1 MSKKI
6 VIFSGAGLDKE
17 SGILTFRDTNDGMW
31 NNYNIDDVATPKGW
45 RKDRAKVLDFYN
57 ERRRE
62 LPNVEPNEAHKQ
74 IARLSEVFEV
84 TNVTQNVSDLL
95 ERAGNNN
102 VIHLHG
108 ALTQACDS
116 YNRLTLENKSNVYE
130 IGYNDIVIGD
140 KCEVTG
146 SQLRPN
152 IVWFGEYPFRFSE
165 ALKVFREADIIIVV
179 GTSLQIGYTFEFFR
193 HINLETEIHYV
204 DPEPSKGLELSF
216 EELNINYIE
225 KSATEGMTELVEELI
240 RKNTIT
246 TKDVELLMEGYIIED
261 FPKEFYND
269 KNKFSYDI
277 NNRYI
282 YLISSVLNVDVDRLN
297 ELRGIT
303 MVRLFKFNELEGEY
317 CFRGYFK
324 IAGKIYTYTGD
335 FSLTLTDEMTVNTI
349 IEVSNYDNSEDGTL
363 FPELES
369 LKKKYNLPENELKS
383 ITR

>member
-17 SGILTFRDTNDGMW
+17 SGIKTFRDTNDGTW

-74 IARLSEVFEV
+74 ITRLSEVFEV

-116 YNRLTLENKSNVYE
+116 YNQLTADNKSNVYE

-140 KCEVTG
+140 KCKVTG

-152 IVWFGEYPFRFSE
+152 VVWFGEYPFKIDE
-165 ALKVFREADIIIVV
+165 AFKAFREADIIIVV
-179 GTSLQIGYTFEFFR
+179 GTSLQIGYTYEFFR
-193 HINLETEIHYV
+193 YINLETEIYYV

-216 EELNINYIE
+216 EELTINYIE

-240 RKNTIT
+240 RKN
-246 TKDVELLMEGYIIED
+246 K
-261 FPKEFYND
+261 
-269 KNKFSYDI
+269 
-277 NNRYI
+277 
-282 YLISSVLNVDVDRLN
+282 
-297 ELRGIT
+297 
-303 MVRLFKFNELEGEY
+303 
-317 CFRGYFK
+317 
-324 IAGKIYTYTGD
+324 
-335 FSLTLTDEMTVNTI
+335 
-349 IEVSNYDNSEDGTL
+349 
-363 FPELES
+363 
-369 LKKKYNLPENELKS
+369 
-383 ITR
+383 